1 MSCTRCYGAIIIES
15 YVDAEDD
22 GYGLRWIS
30 AWRCV
35 HCGRPPEPDTKREG
49 VESLPVA
56 ASSAARARRIRRKP
70 ACPLFAEH
78 PGS

>member
-1 MSCTRCYGAIIIES
+1 MSCTRCHGAITVES
-15 YVDAEDD
+15 YVDAEHD

-35 HCGRPPEPDTKREG
+35 HCGKPPEPDTMRES

-56 ASSAARARRIRRKP
+56 ASSAARPRRIRRKP
-70 ACPLFAEH
+70 TCPLPAQLTA
-78 PGS
+78 